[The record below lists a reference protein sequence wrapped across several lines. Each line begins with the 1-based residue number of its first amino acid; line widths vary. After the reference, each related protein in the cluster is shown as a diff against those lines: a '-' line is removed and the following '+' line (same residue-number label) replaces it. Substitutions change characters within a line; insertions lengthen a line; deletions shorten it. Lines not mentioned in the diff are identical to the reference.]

1 MVRSRRHVQ
10 LTRIETMQRTYVKR
24 RLRPRYFRISI
35 VLAAFLLVVSVS
47 WSYGTALTAPG
58 GGNFGIR
65 TVEWIRG
72 HGGASFVAWAE
83 NTWYGLNKPPVG
95 GKPPK
100 GAIAVVS
107 NKRGT
112 TTTAVA
118 GPPHL
123 APPRNLK
130 PLVTPALPGEGVWQ
144 PQGRLIGGLAGLY
157 TTSIRPSATYSSLVT
172 GVAWMD
178 PKLVSFTLFAGG
190 QDPGHG
196 PWQNMAPFTTSQEA
210 SLVAAFN
217 SGFRMQDARGGWY
230 SEGRMAYPLVNG
242 AASFVIYKNGTANV
256 VNWTDGQNVPSNVA
270 SVRQNLSLI
279 VEGGKVNPAVYTGNF
294 SDWGATV
301 NNAVM
306 VWRSAVGITK
316 DGAIIYASGDGLSVG
331 ELAQV
336 MVRAGAVRAMEMD
349 INSYWTDFFYFNP
362 PNNGLASP
370 SNATKLVYNMVRP
383 PQRYFEGTA
392 RDFIGVFARS
402 LGSNTSANSGATPA
416 AG

>member
-1 MVRSRRHVQ
+1 M
-10 LTRIETMQRTYVKR
+10 
-24 RLRPRYFRISI
+24 RPRYFRISI

-58 GGNFGIR
+58 GGSFGIR

-83 NTWYGLNKPPVG
+83 NTWYGLHKPPVG

-100 GAIAVVS
+100 GAITAVS
-107 NKRGT
+107 SKRAT
-112 TTTAVA
+112 TTTVA
-118 GPPHL
+118 SGPPHL
-123 APPRNLK
+123 APPQNLK
-130 PLVTPALPGEGVWQ
+130 PFVSPPLAGEGVWQ
-144 PQGRLIGGLAGLY
+144 PQGRLIDGVAGLY
-157 TTSIRPSATYSSLVT
+157 TTSIRPSSVYSSLVT

-178 PKLVSFTLFAGG
+178 PKLLSFTLFAGG
-190 QDPGHG
+190 QEPGQG
-196 PWQNMAPFTTSQEA
+196 PWQYMAPFTTTQEA

-242 AASFVIYKNGTANV
+242 AASFVIYKNGTADV
-256 VNWTDGQNVPSNVA
+256 VSWTDGLKVPSNVA
-270 SVRQNLSLI
+270 SVRQNLSMI
-279 VEGGKVNPAVYTGNF
+279 VDGGKVNPAVYSGNF

-336 MVRAGAVRAMEMD
+336 MLRAGAVRAMEMD

-362 PNNGLASP
+362 PNNGLANP
-370 SNATKLVYNMVRP
+370 TNASKLVYNMVRP

-392 RDFIGVFARS
+392 RDFIAVFARS
-402 LGSNTSANSGATPA
+402 LGSNTSANSGATA
-416 AG
+416 SAG

>member
-1 MVRSRRHVQ
+1 M
-10 LTRIETMQRTYVKR
+10 
-24 RLRPRYFRISI
+24 
-35 VLAAFLLVVSVS
+35 
-47 WSYGTALTAPG
+47 
-58 GGNFGIR
+58 
-65 TVEWIRG
+65 
-72 HGGASFVAWAE
+72 
-83 NTWYGLNKPPVG
+83 G

-100 GAIAVVS
+100 GAIAFS
-107 NKRGT
+107 SKRSTPT
-112 TTTAVA
+112 TVAA
-118 GPPHL
+118 GPAHL
-123 APPRNLK
+123 PAPRNLK
-130 PLVTPALPGEGVWQ
+130 PFVTPALPGEGVWQ
-144 PQGRLIGGLAGLY
+144 PQGRLVDGLAGLY
-157 TTSIRPSATYSSLVT
+157 TTSIRPSNVYSSLVT

-190 QDPGHG
+190 QEPGHG

-242 AASFVIYKNGTANV
+242 AASFVIYKNGSANV
-256 VNWTDGQNVPSNVA
+256 VNWTGGLNVPSNVA

-279 VEGGKVNPAVYTGNF
+279 VDGGKVNPAVYSGSF

-301 NNAVM
+301 NNAVL
-306 VWRSAVGITK
+306 VWRSAVGVTK

-336 MVRAGAVRAMEMD
+336 MLRAGAVRAMEMD

-362 PNNGLASP
+362 PNNGLAGP
-370 SNATKLVYNMVRP
+370 TNATKLVYNMVRP

-392 RDFIGVFARS
+392 RDFIAVFARN
-402 LGSNTSANSGATPA
+402 LGANTASGSATATAA